1 MPRGN
6 RSEDEGAATLERAL
20 ARLTASLRRIGAD
33 GGVAFTTD
41 ELILRAECAKRN
53 RETILGTAHAR
64 RGAASPST
72 EP

>member
-1 MPRGN
+1 MRRGN
-6 RSEDEGAATLERAL
+6 RSENERALEIDDAVERAL
-20 ARLTASLRRIGAD
+20 ASLGRIGAD
-33 GGVAFTTD
+33 GDVAFTTD

-53 RETILGTAHAR
+53 RETILGSAHVR

>member
-1 MPRGN
+1 MRRGN
-6 RSEDEGAATLERAL
+6 RSENEDALEIDDAVERAL
-20 ARLTASLRRIGAD
+20 ASLGRIGAD
-33 GGVAFTTD
+33 GDVAFTTD

-64 RGAASPST
+64 CGAASPST

>member
-1 MPRGN
+1 MRRGDC
-6 RSEDEGAATLERAL
+6 SEDERSATLERAL
-20 ARLTASLRRIGAD
+20 ARLMASLGRIGAD
-33 GGVAFTTD
+33 GCVAFTTD

-64 RGAASPST
+64 CGAASPST